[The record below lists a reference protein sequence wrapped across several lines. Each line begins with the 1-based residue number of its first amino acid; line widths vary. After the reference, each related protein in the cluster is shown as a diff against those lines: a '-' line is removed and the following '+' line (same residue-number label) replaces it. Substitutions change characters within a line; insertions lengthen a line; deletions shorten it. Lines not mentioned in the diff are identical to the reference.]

1 MKHLQITL
9 TDEQYD
15 KLKAK
20 LNAEAQKN
28 MEHTTLSGFSITL
41 NEAFPGAS
49 WLTVNMN
56 GELDLGD
63 VDWELK

>member
-1 MKHLQITL
+1 MKELRIKL
-9 TDEQYD
+9 TDDQHE
-15 KLKAK
+15 KLMAK
-20 LNAEAQKN
+20 LSNEGQKN
-28 MEHTTLSGFSITL
+28 LDHSTLSGFSITL

-63 VDWELK
+63 VDWKIQ